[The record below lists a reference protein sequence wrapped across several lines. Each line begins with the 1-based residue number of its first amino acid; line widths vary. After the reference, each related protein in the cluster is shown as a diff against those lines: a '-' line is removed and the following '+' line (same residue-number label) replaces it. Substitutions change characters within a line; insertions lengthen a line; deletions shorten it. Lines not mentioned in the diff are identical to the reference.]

1 MLCNAAY
8 AGHVSGL
15 RDTSRSCM
23 SRSSAMS
30 WTPAQP
36 LEERLRDLYAMGDI
50 TKPMYVMQRQV
61 LEEELRRAKP
71 PIDPDLD
78 RAQTILEDFSRFWD
92 AEPEPAERRKLI
104 LSLFSYGPRTTRSWP
119 SSPTR
124 RSPTTSPPRRRFGP
138 RTQKPTRGMRQQYGS
153 DGGRTRVRHHRSRFG
168 AETETRATVADPP
181 PFSREDFASGLAH
194 ASHRV
199 ISLAFSSPTA
209 SLSCRH
215 SCEPGGTRDSARRRY
230 SMVFFSPMVMSA

>member
-1 MLCNAAY
+1 MRRHGGTSDIRRDLHRTGIPYATGQESDRTLAAWLNAKGARTARERLFSKDTVREMLCNAAY

-92 AEPEPAERRKLI
+92 AEPEPAE
-104 LSLFSYGPRTTRSWP
+104 
-119 SSPTR
+119 
-124 RSPTTSPPRRRFGP
+124 
-138 RTQKPTRGMRQQYGS
+138 
-153 DGGRTRVRHHRSRFG
+153 
-168 AETETRATVADPP
+168 
-181 PFSREDFASGLAH
+181 
-194 ASHRV
+194 
-199 ISLAFSSPTA
+199 
-209 SLSCRH
+209 
-215 SCEPGGTRDSARRRY
+215 
-230 SMVFFSPMVMSA
+230 